1 MVAPII
7 EDSTTMHK
15 DDEYDDGDDA
25 ELAVPDPVP
34 ASRQSRQSR
43 RPTAGARLLFMSSAT
58 AWTTILTADEM
69 LAQESQRRL
78 GTCPGVIVVAPSSLD
93 RKVIFSAGEMLTW
106 KCERRVGTLRLSL

>member
-34 ASRQSRQSR
+34 ASRQSRQSKLA
-43 RPTAGARLLFMSSAT
+43 AGLLFMSSGTVRKESPIAGGLLARGIT
-58 AWTTILTADEM
+58 AEI
-69 LAQESQRRL
+69 ESAASERL
-78 GTCPGVIVVAPSSLD
+78 QTV
-93 RKVIFSAGEMLTW
+93 GEIH
-106 KCERRVGTLRLSL
+106 RLSPRTSA